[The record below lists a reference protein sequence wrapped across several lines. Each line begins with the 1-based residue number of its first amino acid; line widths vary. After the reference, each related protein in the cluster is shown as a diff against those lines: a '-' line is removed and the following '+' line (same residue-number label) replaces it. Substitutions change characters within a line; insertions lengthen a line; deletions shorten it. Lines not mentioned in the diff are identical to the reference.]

1 MAVPRLLLD
10 ENVTPDLARALRH
23 RGFDA
28 VHAEDRGL
36 KATDDALVFAAAV
49 REGRAVLT
57 QNVRDFVPI
66 VREYAERGERH
77 FGLIVSPERNL
88 REFLTGT
95 LRLLA
100 RRSAEDLRDAVVWID

>member
-1 MAVPRLLLD
+1 MAVPRLFLD
-10 ENVTPDLARALRH
+10 ENVRPDLARALRQ

-28 VHAEDRGL
+28 VHAEDLGL

-57 QNVRDFVPI
+57 QNVRDVMPI
-66 VREYAERGERH
+66 VRGYAERGERP

-88 REFLTGT
+88 REFLSGT
-95 LRLLA
+95 RGLLA
-100 RRSAEDLRDAVVWID
+100 RRSAEELRDAVVWID